1 MDATYSNSPMT
12 CATAEVTRFAVH
24 TPPYKSY
31 NQAVSLTRKIDDP
44 YMGVTAGRVVCRAG
58 DALFVCVNFYKL

>member
-12 CATAEVTRFAVH
+12 CATAEVTRFAVL

-31 NQAVSLTRKIDDP
+31 NQLVRLTDKANVCKWALP
-44 YMGVTAGRVVCRAG
+44 LGALCAGPVMPF
-58 DALFVCVNFYKL
+58 LCV

>member
-1 MDATYSNSPMT
+1 MDATYSNNPMT

-31 NQAVSLTRKIDDP
+31 NQSVSLTRKIDNP
-44 YMGVTAGRVVCRAG
+44 YMGVTAGRVVCQAG
-58 DALFVCVNFYKL
+58 DAPFCVCKLL